1 MVSAHLLHDELC
13 QPPMLQISWREKRE
27 MQASAQ
33 AYAAISW
40 APWLGQKGRRRKGPH
55 GHGWAG
61 QRGAMAIGEQRGVTE
76 NDDQ

>member
-1 MVSAHLLHDELC
+1 
-13 QPPMLQISWREKRE
+13 